1 MKDKI
6 CYVINFY
13 LGDRRKTVS
22 NFHTDRLFF
31 LRKQIALLN
40 LYEHKLSKI
49 IFNFNMR
56 EQDYSYVSQI
66 FKITPKTIQN
76 AEVEISFRKNYGM
89 SYGAWSDAFDRNED
103 KYDYFIFNEDD
114 YAFVENDWDSYLVN
128 KFNSYEDCGYLCMV
142 IREPHHWNDY
152 KKHAGHSTG
161 ISSNKVLKDVKN
173 KHGYLPHSKEGDYS
187 SNEQFGQ
194 VMQTFVML
202 ELGYNIYD
210 VRDDYRVSFAWT
222 EPDSECDIYRF
233 HWWNEKDLLNPMLLV
248 ENYNY
253 SWYMMWDGENTQEHK
268 ITTIEKALDCYNN
281 KKTYYGE
288 TL

>member
-173 KHGYLPHSKEGDYS
+173 KYGYLPHSKEGDYT
-187 SNEQFGQ
+187 SNEQLGQ

-233 HWWNEKDLLNPMLLV
+233 HWWNEKDLLNPMLLI
-248 ENYNY
+248 ENYDY

>member
-233 HWWNEKDLLNPMLLV
+233 HWWNEKDLLNPILLV

-253 SWYMMWDGENTQEHK
+253 SWYMMLDGENTQEHK
-268 ITTIEKALDCYNN
+268 NTTIEKALDCYNN

>member
-1 MKDKI
+1 
-6 CYVINFY
+6 
-13 LGDRRKTVS
+13 
-22 NFHTDRLFF
+22 
-31 LRKQIALLN
+31 
-40 LYEHKLSKI
+40 
-49 IFNFNMR
+49 MR

-142 IREPHHWNDY
+142 IREPHYWNDY

>member
-6 CYVINFY
+6 CYVVNFY

-40 LYEHKLSKI
+40 FYEHNLSKI
-49 IFNFNMR
+49 IFNFNIR

-76 AEVEISFRKNYGM
+76 AEVEINFRKNYGM

-114 YAFVENDWDSYLVN
+114 YVFVENDWDSYLVN

-233 HWWNEKDLLNPMLLV
+233 HWWNEKDLLNPILLV